1 MANLTATLYITIKT
15 KAGKWTTVK
24 PAMSDN
30 GRLKKLVAVVEGK
43 EEKHPEGRYKVRWL
57 ENGKPRFDSVGNDP
71 DAALVALNRREKAL
85 AAIAAGV
92 EVKNSDGKQR
102 YRIADAAAQYL
113 SFVKENHSHKTWL
126 AYSRNLKLFQESCAK
141 TFLDQIDRAD
151 VLEFITAC
159 RKQISPR
166 TGEPVGDRTVH
177 NIFQNVNTFFLQNPL
192 QQVTP
197 ESMGFTRDQWK
208 TLWNKTLTYVEQE
221 VREYSEE
228 ETKKLFD
235 ACDDDEWLVWSFFL
249 VTGMREQEVAN
260 CAWSD
265 FNPSQGTVSVTMK
278 LNRDLGIEFT
288 PKDYE
293 ERTLRLT
300 KDVIAALKKRRKSHG
315 SDYLLFPNEDGK
327 PNGHF
332 LRDLQ
337 ELAFKAKLNCG
348 HCTARRHRKQ
358 VSCKDKPVCGKWGL
372 HEWRKTFACRLHRSG
387 VDARTI
393 QHLLGHSDLETTL
406 RYLRSASQETKDH
419 GEKLETAFGGQK
431 RARANAASK
440 S

>member
-1 MANLTATLYITIKT
+1 MANLTATLYITVKT

-30 GRLKKLVAVVEGK
+30 GRLKKLVGMVDGK
-43 EEKHPEGRYKVRWL
+43 EEKHPEGQYKVRWL

-71 DAALVALNRREKAL
+71 DAALMALNRREKAL

-92 EVKNSDGKQR
+92 EVKSTDGKQR
-102 YRIADAAAQYL
+102 HRISDAAAQYL
-113 SFVKENHSHKTWL
+113 AFVKENHSHKTWL
-126 AYSRNLKLFQESCAK
+126 AYSRNIKLFQESCPK

-159 RKQISPR
+159 RKQVSPR
-166 TGEPVGDRTVH
+166 TGEAVGDRTVH
-177 NIFQNVNTFFLQNPL
+177 NTFQNVNTFFLQNPL

-228 ETKKLFD
+228 ETKELFD
-235 ACDDDEWLVWSFFL
+235 ACNDDEWLVWNFFL

-265 FNPSQGTVSVTMK
+265 FNPSQGTVSVTK
-278 LNRDLGIEFT
+278 KFNRDLGVEFV

-300 KDVIAALKKRRKSHG
+300 KDVIVALKKRWKAHS
-315 SDYLLFPNEDGK
+315 SDYLIFPNVDGK

-337 ELAFKAKLNCG
+337 GLAFRARLNCG
-348 HCTARRHRKQ
+348 HCKARRHKKD
-358 VSCKDKPVCGKWGL
+358 VSCKDNAVCGKWGL

-419 GEKLETAFGGQK
+419 GDKLEAAFATPK
-431 RARANAASK
+431 RGKAAK
-440 S
+440 AAK